1 MEKTSRHDI
10 KSTVFMSPEQRKVIE
25 KSGKTVQQFFTDL
38 LDVYIRHNMD
48 KWSQGHLYHRDAR
61 VVFLR
66 ADSMNRLLQLL
77 PNPYKAGRMIGERA
91 REVNLAIYNIDG
103 TEPAGRD
110 TLLQILGNLRGW
122 GVITY
127 LKPNKFVLE
136 SPALSNEAFV
146 RGYLEGVMAARFRTI
161 YADVDR
167 MAFER
172 VRARRQG
179 KKR

>member
-1 MEKTSRHDI
+1 MEKTSGHDI
-10 KSTVFMSPEQRKVIE
+10 KSTVFVSPEQRKVIE
-25 KSGKTVQQFFTDL
+25 RSGKTVQQFFTDL
-38 LDVYIRHNMD
+38 LDVYVRHNMG

-66 ADSMNRLLQLL
+66 ADSLNQLLQLL
-77 PNPYKAGRMIGERA
+77 PDPYKAGRILGERA
-91 REVNLAIYNIDG
+91 REVNLAIYNLDG
-103 TEPAGRD
+103 TKPAGRD
-110 TLLQILGNLRGW
+110 TLLRILSNLRGW

-136 SPALSNEAFV
+136 SPALNNEAFV
-146 RGYLEGVMAARFRTI
+146 RGFFEGVMAARFRTI

-172 VRARRQG
+172 VCARRQG
-179 KKR
+179 KKP